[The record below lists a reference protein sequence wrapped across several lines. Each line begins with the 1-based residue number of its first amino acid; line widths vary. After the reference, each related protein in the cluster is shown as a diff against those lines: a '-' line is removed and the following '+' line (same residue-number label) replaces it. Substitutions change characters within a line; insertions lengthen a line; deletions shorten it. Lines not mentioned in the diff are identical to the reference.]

1 MSFAAEPFGVFVDDI
16 LTGLTGGIARE
27 SFVFL
32 AADNPFRLVPP
43 GPVRPNTVRVHG
55 LVDNAFRQFRR
66 TVDFDVDGAG
76 VLSFRVQSGTPG
88 GQAVWPD
95 DGTRFYVNY
104 EHQGPGGAAPI
115 LTDRNPGSVTRL
127 LADSLAREF
136 AVHSGQLEAV
146 YLGGYLDTATGRD
159 LDNIAALVGLT
170 RRDPTFA
177 AGAVIF
183 SRSDPAKG
191 DIAIPAGTRLST
203 SDAPAATFE
212 TTEDRTLRRGALSI
226 EAPVRALLGGASGVV
241 PAGAITII
249 NRPIL
254 GISAVENNQA
264 TRFAKSRES
273 DEALRERVR
282 RALQHAGSATTGALK
297 GALTHVAGLREKDI
311 HISED
316 PTLRP
321 GIVQLHVALPELP
334 ESDKE
339 PTIRKALDLIEE
351 VRPVGIRIQTNIDAP
366 SAAGEAEPTPNPV
379 PEEGEEP
386 VVVGAVDPDLF
397 MPVNVTAVVTPT
409 TLGLTNQERE
419 DLRADAEGVVLDFIA
434 EAGIGETLV
443 YNKLVSQ
450 LMALPGVL
458 DVAVE
463 MRAESEDGEI
473 LPGRKNIIATI
484 ETARPMAGAIYVQ
497 LGGALILVDV
507 TVTIVLRDAG
517 LVGDLANNRQVALE
531 TVEAELRAGL
541 AGFAGTQITPEVL
554 RGLITAAAETYTVE
568 ALSYLIAFQDDGV
581 RVNQRDVTL
590 PLTGV
595 EQLWIRSV
603 VLSQS
608 AEES

>member
-16 LTGLTGGIARE
+16 LTGLTGGVARE

-32 AADNPFRLVPP
+32 SDDNPFRLVAP

-55 LVDNAFRQFRR
+55 LAGNAFRQFRR

-76 VLSFRVQSGTPG
+76 VLSFRDRNGAPG

-95 DGTRFYVNY
+95 EGTRFYVNY
-104 EHQGPGGAAPI
+104 EHQGSGGAAPI
-115 LTDRNPGSVTRL
+115 LTDRNPGSITRL

-136 AVHSGQLEAV
+136 AVLSGQLEAV
-146 YLGGYLDTATGRD
+146 FLGGFLDTATGRD
-159 LDNIAALVGLT
+159 LDNIAALVGVT

-177 AGAVIF
+177 TGAVIF

-191 DIAIPAGTRLST
+191 DITVPAGTRLST

-212 TTEDRTLRRGALSI
+212 TTEDRVLRRGALSI
-226 EAPVRALLGGASGVV
+226 EAPVQALAGGASGVV

-254 GISAVENNQA
+254 GITAVENGQA
-264 TRFAKSRES
+264 TRFAKSREG

-282 RALQHAGSATTGALK
+282 RALQHAGAATTGALR
-297 GALTHVAGLREKDI
+297 GALTQVAGLREKDI

-316 PTLRP
+316 PALRP
-321 GIVQLHVALPELP
+321 GIVQLHVALPELS
-334 ESDKE
+334 ESERD

-366 SAAGEAEPTPNPV
+366 SAAGEAAPQPNPG

-386 VVVGAVDPDLF
+386 IAVGAVDAELF

-419 DLRADAEGVVLDFIA
+419 DLRTVAETVVTDFIA

-443 YNKLVSQ
+443 YNRLVTQ

-463 MRAESEDGEI
+463 MRAEGEDEVL
-473 LPGRKNIIATI
+473 LPARKNIIASV
-484 ETARPMAGAIYVQ
+484 ETARATAGVIDVR
-497 LGGALILVDV
+497 LGGALVMVDV

-517 LVGDLANNRQVALE
+517 LVGDLANNRQIALE
-531 TVEAELRAGL
+531 TVGAELKVGL
-541 AGFAGTQITPEVL
+541 AGFAGGQITPQVL
-554 RGLITAAAETYTVE
+554 LGLVTVTAETYTVE
-568 ALSYLIAFQDDGV
+568 ALSYLIAYQDEGV

-603 VLSQS
+603 VLTQS
-608 AEES
+608 GEGG